1 MTPNA
6 VGLLPL
12 ISKRQR
18 EKTIEERIDAVI
30 LAGGAPETT
39 DSKADPLL
47 EYAQVQKKPLIK
59 IAGKEMVRYVTEAIA
74 GSSRIGRIFV
84 VGLSPED
91 GVEFAAP
98 VEYVEATGS
107 MMDNVVAGIERVMEV
122 DPAMERVVIASA
134 DIPLLTT
141 EMVDHFIDTCL
152 ETDHD
157 VYYTVVEKSTME
169 ARFPGSRRGFVSL
182 RGGSFAGGDIN
193 MTKVSAIQ
201 ANLPLARQAMKSRK
215 NIWQQIRLLGCKTLI
230 KFAFRRLTIADVERV
245 AGRALGCRG
254 RAIITPYP
262 EMGMDVDKP
271 HQLDIVR
278 AILEGRSA

>member
-1 MTPNA
+1 LSTRD
-6 VGLLPL
+6 LW
-12 ISKRQR
+12 R
-18 EKTIEERIDAVI
+18 EKTMGEKIAAVI

-39 DSKADPLL
+39 DFKADPLL

-59 IAGKEMVRYVTEAIA
+59 IAGKEMIRYVVEAIA
-74 GSSRIGRIFV
+74 GSSWVGRIFI

-91 GVEFAAP
+91 GVEFAAL
-98 VEYVEATGS
+98 VEYVEAAGS
-107 MMDNVVAGIERVMEV
+107 MLDNVVAGIERVMEV
-122 DPAMERVVIASA
+122 DPDVEQVVLSTA

-141 EMVDHFIDTCL
+141 EMVDYLIATCL

-169 ARFPGSRRGFVSL
+169 ARFPGSRRSFVPL

-193 MTKVSAIQ
+193 MAKVSAIQ
-201 ANLPLARQAMKSRK
+201 ANLPLARQAMEFRK
-215 NIWQQIRLLGCKTLI
+215 NFWQQVRLLGFGTLI
-230 KFAFRRLTIADVERV
+230 KFAFRRLTIADAERV
-245 AGRALGCRG
+245 ASRALGCQG

-271 HQLDIVR
+271 HQLDMVR
-278 AILEGRSA
+278 AILEGGAA

>member
-1 MTPNA
+1 MA
-6 VGLLPL
+6 VA
-12 ISKRQR
+12 K
-18 EKTIEERIDAVI
+18 ERIDAVI

-59 IAGKEMVRYVTEAIA
+59 IAGKEMVRYVAEAIA
-74 GSSRIGRIFV
+74 GSSRVGRVFI

-91 GVEFAAP
+91 GVEFAVP
-98 VEYVEATGS
+98 VEYVEASGKPRDGDMLDS
-107 MMDNVVAGIERVMEV
+107 IVAGMERVMEV
-122 DPAMERVVIASA
+122 DPGIERVVIISA

-141 EMVDHFIDTCL
+141 EMVDYFIDACL

-157 VYYTVVEKSTME
+157 LCYTVVEKSAIE
-169 ARFPGSRRGFVSL
+169 ARFPGSRRSFVPL
-182 RGGSFAGGDIN
+182 RGGSFAGGDIHVVN
-193 MTKVSAIQ
+193 VSALQ
-201 ANLPLARQAMKSRK
+201 ANLPLIRQAMGFRK
-215 NIWQQIRLLGCKTLI
+215 NVWQQVRLLGFGTLI
-230 KFAFRRLTIADVERV
+230 RFAFRRLTIADAERV
-245 AGRALGCRG
+245 AGRALGCSS

-278 AILEGRSA
+278 AILEGRPV